1 MSNCSLTT
9 NSYIY
14 ELCTNNG
21 VCSNDS
27 CICDEGWSG
36 AGDFLNMEGEDCHVH
51 TPTIKVLHGF
61 CLVLVIINLCLTLS
75 QVVPDALRAFIPKW
89 APIGSSTNPSKASP
103 KRSIKKMAPPGQSKP
118 AIFKAESF
126 GKPLGFAV
134 FQDTFFAGK
143 SLNLISAC
151 GYMGFNLLHLTT
163 DQNVGSDLPVT
174 LCNGIGAIFFWAC
187 VFTKLY
193 AIVSLSCKSS
203 GLKSDELKNHLKRYK
218 YSSFVCFFFVLC
230 ANCLTFLMLG
240 GQSYQKL
247 GVPGYYMLTGSSIVG
262 VQINCKI
269 YGGMIIKTMEDINKG
284 KTGGPI
290 FKQIQK
296 FKLMVTI
303 IVKRTTGTVIIN
315 FFFACIPWLH
325 SKAVYQLPF
334 QWAIA
339 QTMLIVVYLKII
351 PKQNVKLKLKHIK
364 VQSGAHSAVQ
374 EGGEGSEEGLEKG
387 A

>member
-89 APIGSSTNPSKASP
+89 APIGSSTNPSKVAPANST
-103 KRSIKKMAPPGQSKP
+103 RSNSKMTTMKSSTESNESK
-118 AIFKAESF
+118 
-126 GKPLGFAV
+126 G
-134 FQDTFFAGK
+134 
-143 SLNLISAC
+143 
-151 GYMGFNLLHLTT
+151 TT
-163 DQNVGSDLPVT
+163 CLPVT

-315 FFFACIPWLH
+315 LFFACIPWLH